1 MYTHIRGD
9 TFSLAGEVTVTVN
22 GVRQLDLTGW
32 TGASQVRNSFDALIA
47 DLTFTWVDAS
57 LSLVSLTFAGS
68 TADWPIE
75 NLFTDIQFTSPAGDI
90 ISTQRTAF
98 AVARDVTI
106 VA

>member
-32 TGASQVRNSFDALIA
+32 TGASQVRNSLDELIA
-47 DLTFTWVDAS
+47 DITFTWVDAS
-57 LSLVSLTFAGS
+57 LSLVSLTFLGS
-68 TADWPIE
+68 TANWPIGKVY
-75 NLFTDIQFTSPAGDI
+75 TDIQFTSPAGDI
-90 ISTQRTAF
+90 ISTQRTAL